1 MYISKNNLKETFK
14 TSNMKRIKIAGM
26 CIAFIM
32 LAAVSQAQQAQ
43 NETITVPL
51 SEPGKPYTL
60 NLGLVN
66 GSIRITGYEGKDIVI
81 EATGERGK
89 GHKEK
94 PAPSGMKRLS
104 GAGNGLE
111 VTVEEKSNKV
121 TVHSN
126 SHARTIDFVIKVP
139 SSAGK
144 LKLSTVND
152 GDISVTNVNGEIEVS
167 NVNGDVTLTGVGGSV
182 VANTHNGDMIV
193 VLKNVE
199 SKPMAFTTFNG
210 KVDVTLPADIK
221 TNLKAKS
228 DMGEVFSDFEVVV
241 DKTPKVNRSNEKGLY
256 KLSIE
261 DWVQGKINGGGPEM
275 LMKNF
280 NGNIYVRKAK

>member
-1 MYISKNNLKETFK
+1 
-14 TSNMKRIKIAGM
+14 MKRIKIAGM
-26 CIAFIM
+26 FIALTM
-32 LAAVSQAQQAQ
+32 LASVSQAQQQQ
-43 NETITVPL
+43 NEQITVPL
-51 SEPGKPYTL
+51 SEPGKSYTL
-60 NLGLVN
+60 NLGLVS
-66 GSIRITGYEGKDIVI
+66 GSIRITGYEGKDIVV

-89 GHKEK
+89 GQREK

-111 VTVEEKSNKV
+111 VTVEEKSNKI

-139 SSAGK
+139 ASGGK

-152 GDISVTNVNGEIEVS
+152 GDITVSNVNGEIEVS

-182 VANTHNGDMIV
+182 VANTHNGDMLV
-193 VLKNVE
+193 TLKNVE

-228 DMGEVFSDFEVVV
+228 EMGEVFSDFDVAV
-241 DKTPKVNRSNEKGLY
+241 DNTPKVTRSNEKGLH
-256 KLSIE
+256 KLNIE
-261 DWVQGKINGGGPEM
+261 AWVNGKINGGGSEM
-275 LMKNF
+275 MMKTF
-280 NGNIYVRKAK
+280 NGNIYIRKAK